1 MKKESKVLGIL
12 LLLIGLILIH
22 YNIINNF
29 WYEKIENNKIT
40 NYFKNDY
47 DAVPTTKKKKIIF
60 I

>member
-1 MKKESKVLGIL
+1 MKKESKVLGLL

-47 DAVPTTKKKKIIF
+47 DAVPTT
-60 I
+60 